1 MKRTLLFAAA
11 LSAAAFLGPVRAWA
25 DLTTDLCGKVS
36 NRGGTI
42 TSEGVKTS
50 FHIDTV
56 EGRTTPVPHCFIHG
70 TVAEDSAFLVQLPA
84 DWNGKY
90 VLQMGGGVG
99 GSEVAGNAF
108 LLLQGYAHASSNQ
121 GRPAP
126 VFEQADNWQELHL
139 IRNHQLSQ
147 FVKGLITQRYGSGP
161 SRSYLYGSSGG
172 AWRSLSQMERYPEAY
187 DGAGIRNPVID
198 PRHIIFSRSVVEL
211 SQPVIEAKMPA
222 IIRARDL
229 GEDPY
234 ELLTPE
240 EADALTH
247 IYTAYGA
254 HGNEWAWSKLDTVS
268 VTTGTAFQLFDK
280 WYLDDFWTRPGY
292 GGYEG
297 EVDHLVVEG
306 LTGAVATVGAANEGG
321 WVLSFTDPTALY
333 AVDRLR
339 GWRITFTSGALAGEF
354 RRIGANTATGRITID
369 GTFGGLNGLAPGDG
383 YVLSNRDLLAWQR
396 YHRHIVFGC
405 DDTLTQRFCSD
416 GKPLYVQ
423 RPAQVKQAYT
433 QHEAHLTGNLRK
445 PVVVVA
451 QGWDHME
458 PITMTQDYYDRVKR
472 VLGPRA
478 RELFRGYWNE
488 RTIHANPTASEINR
502 ITERDSSWNLV
513 FQIMT
518 RWVERGIEP
527 PAETVVSIRPGVIE
541 FPTTAAERK
550 GLQPAVTATANGLT
564 KIAVAADTTVV
575 FDGVAGSP
583 IGRIAKYE
591 WDFQGNNRYD
601 CDSDPSTVL
610 PSCAPGF
617 SAAAEVRTPASFVYS
632 TPGTYLATVRVHD
645 DTDNPG
651 PEDGLENLARVVVI
665 VQ

>member
-1 MKRTLLFAAA
+1 MNRALLIAAA
-11 LSAAAFLGPVRAWA
+11 LSAAAALGPAPAWA
-25 DLTTDLCGKVS
+25 DLTTDLCGQVS
-36 NRGGTI
+36 SRGGTI

-50 FHIDTV
+50 FQIDTV
-56 EGRTTPVPHCFIHG
+56 EGRATPVPHCFIHG

-84 DWNGKY
+84 AWNGKY

-99 GSEVAGNAF
+99 GSEVAGTLF

-126 VFEQADNWQELHL
+126 VFEQADTWQELHL

-147 FVKGLITQRYGSGP
+147 FVKGLIAQRYGSGP

-198 PRHIIFSRSVVEL
+198 PRHIIFARSVVEL
-211 SQPVIEAKMPA
+211 YQPIIQAKMPA

-234 ELLTPE
+234 ALLTPE
-240 EADALTH
+240 ESEALTH
-247 IYTAYGA
+247 IYAAYGTQ
-254 HGNEWAWSKLDTVS
+254 GSEWAWSKLDTVS

-280 WYLDDFWTRPGY
+280 WYLDDFWTTQGY

-297 EVDHLVVEG
+297 EVDHLIVDG
-306 LTGAVATVGAANEGG
+306 LTGAVAAVGAPNAAG
-321 WVLSFTDPTALY
+321 WVLSFTDPSAAY
-333 AVDRLR
+333 AADQLR

-354 RRIGANTATGRITID
+354 RRIGANTATGQITID
-369 GTFGGLNGLAPGDG
+369 ATFGGLNGIAPGDA

-396 YHRHIVFGC
+396 YHRHIVFDC
-405 DDTLTQRFCSD
+405 DDTQTQRFCRD
-416 GKPLYVQ
+416 GEPLYVQ
-423 RPAQVKQAYT
+423 RPDQVKQAYT
-433 QHEAHLTGNLRK
+433 QHKAHLTGNLRK

-472 VLGPRA
+472 VLGSRA
-478 RELFRGYWNE
+478 RSLFRGYWNE
-488 RTIHANPTASEINR
+488 RTIHANPSASEINR
-502 ITERDSSWNLV
+502 ITERDSSWHLV
-513 FQIMT
+513 FQLMT
-518 RWVERGIEP
+518 RWVEEGIEP

-541 FPTTAAERK
+541 FPATAAERK
-550 GLQPAVTATANGLT
+550 GLQPAVTATANGST
-564 KIAVAADTTVV
+564 KIVVPLGTTVLL
-575 FDGVAGSP
+575 DGVAGSP
-583 IGRIAKYE
+583 IGRISKYE
-591 WDFQGNNRYD
+591 WDFQGNNSYD
-601 CDSDPSTVL
+601 CDSDPSTAL
-610 PSCAPGF
+610 PTCAPGF
-617 SAAAEVRTPASFVYS
+617 TPAAEVRTPAAFTYA
-632 TPGTYLATVRVHD
+632 TPGTYLPTVRVHD

-651 PEDGLENLARVVVI
+651 PEDGLENLARVVV
-665 VQ
+665 VVE

>member
-1 MKRTLLFAAA
+1 MKRTSLIAASVFAASLVPA
-11 LSAAAFLGPVRAWA
+11 RAWA
-25 DLTTDLCGKVS
+25 DLTADLCGKVS
-36 NRGGTI
+36 SRGGTI

-84 DWNGKY
+84 NWNRKY

-99 GSEVAGNAF
+99 GSEAAGNAF

-147 FVKGLITQRYGSGP
+147 FVKGLIAQRYGSGP

-211 SQPVIEAKMPA
+211 YQPVIDAKMPA

-229 GEDPY
+229 AEDPY

-254 HGNEWAWSKLDTVS
+254 QGNEWAWSKLDTVS
-268 VTTGTAFQLFDK
+268 VTTGTAFQMFDK

-292 GGYEG
+292 GGYES

-306 LTGAVATVGAANEGG
+306 LTGAVATVGAANDAG
-321 WVLSFTDPTALY
+321 WVLSFTDPSAVY
-333 AVDRLR
+333 AVDQLR

-354 RRIGANTATGRITID
+354 RRIGANTTSGRITID
-369 GTFGGLNGLAPGDG
+369 ATFGGLNGIAPGDA

-396 YHRHIVFGC
+396 YHRHIVFAC
-405 DDTLTQRFCSD
+405 DDTLTQRFCSN

-423 RPAQVKQAYT
+423 RRAQVKEAYT
-433 QHEAHLTGNLRK
+433 QHKAHLTGNLKK

-472 VLGPRA
+472 VLGARA
-478 RELFRGYWNE
+478 EDLFRGYWNE
-488 RTIHANPTASEINR
+488 RTIHANPLASEINR
-502 ITERDSSWNLV
+502 ITERDSSWHLV

-518 RWVERGIEP
+518 RWVEQGIAP
-527 PAETVVSIRPGVIE
+527 PAETVVSVSPGVIE
-541 FPTTAAERK
+541 FPPTAAERK
-550 GLQPAVTATANGLT
+550 GLQPAVTATANEST
-564 KIAVAADTTVV
+564 KIVVEAGTTVV

-591 WDFQGNNRYD
+591 WDFQGNNSYD
-601 CDSDPSTVL
+601 CDSDPSTAL
-610 PSCAPGF
+610 PACAPGF
-617 SAAAEVRTPASFVYS
+617 TAAAEVQTPASFTYA
-632 TPGTYLATVRVHD
+632 TPGTYLPTVRVHD

-651 PEDGLENLARVVVI
+651 PEDGLENLTRVVVI